1 MRRPVKIAESDSAK
15 APATLHDRSVSQ
27 LPDDRFLVIVSRYW
41 QDSQF
46 ESDIA
51 KRRSHEMSEAV
62 AGMATERVVYL
73 NGEIIP
79 ESEARLSIFDRGFI
93 WGDAVY
99 DAGRT
104 FAGKPYR
111 MWEHVQRLYR
121 SMRYCRFDM
130 GMPAEDFHGIVL
142 EVIERNVPLLA
153 SGGDYLCRMHVSRGV
168 MPDEGSV
175 HRGQDM
181 PLTVVVFC
189 MPINLAVFAK
199 HYDDGGGIPLV
210 ITSTRRV
217 PPACLSPQ
225 AKISAKMNNF
235 IAAFEAQDVD
245 PEAQPLMLDVNGY
258 VTESQGSNFMFVRN
272 GRICMPNRSGA
283 LVGESMM
290 TVAELAGRLDIPVD
304 EGFYTPYDVYNADE
318 AFLTAGTF
326 CVLPVGSIDR
336 RPLNKAAPGPV
347 TKRILNAWSEMV
359 GVDIAGQI
367 REQARGRNLP
377 A

>member
-1 MRRPVKIAESDSAK
+1 
-15 APATLHDRSVSQ
+15 
-27 LPDDRFLVIVSRYW
+27 
-41 QDSQF
+41 
-46 ESDIA
+46 
-51 KRRSHEMSEAV
+51 MSEV
-62 AGMATERVVYL
+62 PAGMASERVVYL

-104 FAGKPYR
+104 FAGRPYR

-130 GMPAEDFHGIVL
+130 GMPAEAFHEIVL

-189 MPINLAVFAK
+189 MPINLAIFAK

-217 PPACLSPQ
+217 PPECLSPQ

-258 VTESQGSNFMFVRN
+258 MTESQGSNFMFVRD

-290 TVAELAGRLDIPVD
+290 TVAELAERLDIPVD

-336 RPLNKAAPGPV
+336 RPLNRSAPGPV
-347 TKRILNAWSEMV
+347 TRRILDAWSEMV
-359 GVDIAGQI
+359 GVDIVGQI
-367 REQARGRNLP
+367 REQARSRNVP

>member
-15 APATLHDRSVSQ
+15 APATLHDHSVSQ

-130 GMPAEDFHGIVL
+130 GMPAEDFHRIVL

-217 PPACLSPQ
+217 PPECLSPQ

>member
-1 MRRPVKIAESDSAK
+1 
-15 APATLHDRSVSQ
+15 
-27 LPDDRFLVIVSRYW
+27 
-41 QDSQF
+41 
-46 ESDIA
+46 
-51 KRRSHEMSEAV
+51 MSEAP
-62 AGMATERVVYL
+62 GGRATERVVYL
-73 NGEIIP
+73 NGDIIP
-79 ESEARLSIFDRGFI
+79 ESEAHLSIFDRGFI

-111 MWEHVQRLYR
+111 IWEHVQRLYR

-130 GMPAEDFHGIVL
+130 GMPAEDFHRIVL

-189 MPINLAVFAK
+189 MPINLAIFAK

-217 PPACLSPQ
+217 PPECLSPK

-258 VTESQGSNFMFVRN
+258 VTESQGSNFMFVQD
-272 GRICMPNRSGA
+272 GRICMPHRSGA
-283 LVGESMM
+283 LVGESMT
-290 TVAELAGRLDIPVD
+290 TVVELAERLDIPVD

-326 CVLPVGSIDR
+326 CMLPVGSIDR
-336 RPLNKAAPGPV
+336 RPLNRSAPGPV
-347 TKRILNAWSEMV
+347 TKRILGAWSEMV
-359 GVDIAGQI
+359 GVDIVAQI
-367 REQARGRNLP
+367 REQARSRNLP

>member
-1 MRRPVKIAESDSAK
+1 
-15 APATLHDRSVSQ
+15 
-27 LPDDRFLVIVSRYW
+27 
-41 QDSQF
+41 
-46 ESDIA
+46 
-51 KRRSHEMSEAV
+51 MSEAP
-62 AGMATERVVYL
+62 AGKATERVVYL

-130 GMPAEDFHGIVL
+130 GMPAEDFHKIVL

-153 SGGDYLCRMHVSRGV
+153 TGVDYLCRMHVSRGV

-189 MPINLAVFAK
+189 MPINLAIFAK

-217 PPACLSPQ
+217 PPECLSPK

-258 VTESQGSNFMFVRN
+258 VTESQGSNFMFVQD

-290 TVAELAGRLDIPVD
+290 TVAELAERLDIPVD

-326 CVLPVGSIDR
+326 CMLPVGSIDR
-336 RPLNKAAPGPV
+336 RPLNKTAPGPV
-347 TKRILNAWSEMV
+347 TRRILDAWSEMV
-359 GVDIAGQI
+359 GVDIVAQI
-367 REQARGRNLP
+367 REQARSRNLP